1 MFRWTFNPR
10 TLPFSTIKR
19 VSFPPLWSPLLPLFR
34 RRVYT
39 PLWNFRLYSYANSS
53 LFSPFSPCVRRTDHS
68 LLLLLLLLLFSCS
81 SSSFPF
87 ISRSQSKETKKEKKK
102 NETKKKRKK
111 KHNPPRYCTSEPRR
125 VSMLCLPIAASKRQT
140 RCNKNLLTLYTL
152 LYIDCTRISNITHPR
167 IILVTSIYATTT
179 HTRTL
184 TVTTHTITR
193 HCERIHQ
200 ETNTPRRRAL
210 RQDGPRWIGNA
221 ACVSQSS
228 VKFEVFVSPSRRER
242 DYVDRAAISG
252 SIRVVPSDRGS
263 PRIIF

>member
-102 NETKKKRKK
+102 TKQKRKERK
-111 KHNPPRYCTSEPRR
+111 NIIHLVIVHLSQEG
-125 VSMLCLPIAASKRQT
+125 SLCSVFPS
-140 RCNKNLLTLYTL
+140 
-152 LYIDCTRISNITHPR
+152 
-167 IILVTSIYATTT
+167 
-179 HTRTL
+179 
-184 TVTTHTITR
+184 
-193 HCERIHQ
+193 
-200 ETNTPRRRAL
+200 L
-210 RQDGPRWIGNA
+210 RQKDKLD
-221 ACVSQSS
+221 V
-228 VKFEVFVSPSRRER
+228 
-242 DYVDRAAISG
+242 
-252 SIRVVPSDRGS
+252 IR
-263 PRIIF
+263 IC